1 MYKNPITGHKVMDK
15 KQEQVGIFEYFDFFA
30 ITFWLL
36 IILSCS
42 FAQMMALVLRTRLIY
57 RVTRFD
63 TIYEL

>member
-1 MYKNPITGHKVMDK
+1 MDK

-42 FAQMMALVLRTRLIY
+42 FAQMMALVLRNRMIY
-57 RVTRFD
+57 RLTRFD
-63 TIYEL
+63 KIYEL